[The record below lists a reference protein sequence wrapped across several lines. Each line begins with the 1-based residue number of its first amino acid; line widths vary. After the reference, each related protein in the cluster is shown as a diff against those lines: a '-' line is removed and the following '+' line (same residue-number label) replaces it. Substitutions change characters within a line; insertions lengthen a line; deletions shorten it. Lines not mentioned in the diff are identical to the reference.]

1 MTDVVNVKEVYKEL
15 RFIRENM
22 VSRAD
27 FNSILETFEVLHNQ
41 DTVEQI
47 AKSSKDLKER
57 KTKRVRGV
65 KDILG

>member
-1 MTDVVNVKEVYKEL
+1 
-15 RFIRENM
+15 M

-47 AKSSKDLKER
+47 IKSSKNIKEG
-57 KTKRVRGV
+57 KTKRVRSA
-65 KDILG
+65 KDILE